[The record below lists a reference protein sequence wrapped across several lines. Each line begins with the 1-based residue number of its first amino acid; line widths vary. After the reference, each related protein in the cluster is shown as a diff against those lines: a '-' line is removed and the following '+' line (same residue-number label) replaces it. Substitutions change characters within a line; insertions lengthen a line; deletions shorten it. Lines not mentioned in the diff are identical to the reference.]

1 MKSLT
6 GKFTSVR
13 GWALLLGLLLG
24 AGMFISG
31 CGDEETPAPTTPT
44 PPPAPPP
51 APEPTPE
58 PTGPATPE
66 NLRVTGMTS
75 TSITWSWNAVEGVL
89 GYQGQFSPDATF
101 TAADATFLIV
111 APATSHTVSN
121 LSGDTTGHF
130 RVRSGTGTSLTDL
143 TFSEWSDGVSGSTA
157 AAPAPAPLAA
167 PTGVEA
173 SGPTGTTINVSWDD
187 VDDAGSYEVQRQPAD
202 GAWGA
207 ASCGGGGG
215 TVTTATCVASG
226 LTRGTSYAFRVRAHP
241 DPDDT
246 TRQVSGWS
254 STETARTTGTP
265 PAPPVSGGDDAYDIT
280 WESNDTSITW
290 TWSRPDDG
298 RIRFLIALVRDKAEL
313 NHRPNCPAI
322 TVATTDPVPDTE
334 SNYNHRSWYGGPD
347 GLAKYSHAVS
357 GLTAGAVRRLCVVP
371 TWKDANG
378 TQQYGTVFSA
388 WAATSP
394 REPDL
399 IQVSNNDPRLG
410 PTDDANLIKQGPKDD
425 SDKDTTTA
433 IDWFVEVDRDFIY
446 EVRTVSA
453 GVDDVA
459 PTCRDDKSG
468 STNLTSTQDDHVER
482 FRLSS
487 GLRSYTE
494 YKACVRAT
502 SDQGSSGW
510 MEFDPYLT
518 LPGKPGTLGTP
529 TTTLSETALTALTWT
544 FGSSA
549 QTPEAPGAYEVR
561 LYHST
566 VPTSAGEKPVSLTST
581 CDTQGNG
588 TLVAGGSVR
597 ATASGFQIQWSGLSI
612 TRQTGTDSIDYDL
625 PVLACVRAGGVGN
638 RDTLGDTDDDY
649 GPWRSATTTVRVPNR

>member
-1 MKSLT
+1 MASIARFLSL
-6 GKFTSVR
+6 S
-13 GWALLLGLLLG
+13 LLIVGLAVLMP
-24 AGMFISG
+24 A

-298 RIRFLIALVRDKAEL
+298 RIRFLTTVVTPAADT
-313 NHRPNCPAI
+313 RPACPAI
-322 TVATTDPVPDTE
+322 TAVDNNNLVWSGGTDGFAT
-334 SNYNHRSWYGGPD
+334 
-347 GLAKYSHAVS
+347 YSHTVS
-357 GLTAGAVRRLCVVP
+357 VLTAGAVSRLCVVP

-378 TQQYGTVFSA
+378 TPQYGTVFSA

-394 REPDL
+394 EVGVDTHSIGL
-399 IQVSNNDPRLG
+399 GSEND
-410 PTDDANLIKQGPKDD
+410 DDRR
-425 SDKDTTTA
+425 TTA
-433 IDWFVEVDRDFIY
+433 INWYVKVDRGFTY
-446 EVRTVSA
+446 EVQTISA
-453 GVDDVA
+453 TFGDDL
-459 PTCRDDKSG
+459 PSSRCGSG
-468 STNLTSTQDDHVER
+468 SGNTRLTSREDDDDQR
-482 FRLSS
+482 FSLSS
-487 GLRSYTE
+487 GLRTYTK
-494 YKACVRAT
+494 YAACVRAT
-502 SDQGSSGW
+502 NDEGTSDWTKLTEYS
-510 MEFDPYLT
+510 T
-518 LPGKPGTLGTP
+518 LPGAPPAARYVGVKTSAAGAGIPAADVKGRFTLGSRLPGDPGSYTAKFLVWIK
-529 TTTLSETALTALTWT
+529 TTTRRDDNGTTDTSSDDFDVTTLVSAVKPDQEKCDLTASNTDYT
-544 FGSSA
+544 VISSA
-549 QTPEAPGAYEVR
+549 SIKEEGGSFLVTGNAGISR
-561 LYHST
+561 LN
-566 VPTSAGEKPVSLTST
+566 LTSSE
-581 CDTQGNG
+581 D
-588 TLVAGGSVR
+588 GSVL
-597 ATASGFQIQWSGLSI
+597 ATDQSR
-612 TRQTGTDSIDYDL
+612 TVYM
-625 PVLACVRAGGVGN
+625 CVRA
-638 RDTLGDTDDDY
+638 RLPDDTNGTGTKVD
-649 GPWRSATTTVRVPNR
+649 GPWSVGSQTITLKGS